1 MNLAQLQAMHVCS
14 YRMESAGY
22 QYTIAT
28 YIHAYTPKLALV
40 EDEDEIVDSA
50 IKGKIKIFALIGE
63 SL

>member
-1 MNLAQLQAMHVCS
+1 MHSYKQCMYIAIGWSLQAINI
-14 YRMESAGY
+14 
-22 QYTIAT
+22 YTIAT